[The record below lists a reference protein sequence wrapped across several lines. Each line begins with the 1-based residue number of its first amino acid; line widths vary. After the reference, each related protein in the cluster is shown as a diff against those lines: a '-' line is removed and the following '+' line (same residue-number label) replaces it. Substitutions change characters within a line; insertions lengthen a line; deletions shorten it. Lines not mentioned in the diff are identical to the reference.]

1 MLHQWAECS
10 APGSRVCYA
19 QDRVRCTSGLS
30 ALRQGAECSAP
41 GSRGWPMLQLGGG
54 GFQGVVEVLA
64 KCIYEGSLEELID
77 GDAFPFSLCKGA
89 AAERPAVKVE
99 CGHSA
104 GEFGDADGV
113 EAAGDGLFEGAFAQR
128 AGSLNCAEATALL
141 KKGIGALCSAYK
153 GSHKVAI
160 LVFHGKALTFNLFH
174 SFGYHIFSV
183 LPIVV
188 L

>member
-1 MLHQWAECS
+1 MEKFIISAEAFTITVAFLQITAHIVWFFVLCAREPS
-10 APGSRVCYA
+10 V
-19 QDRVRCTSGLS
+19 
-30 ALRQGAECSAP
+30 
-41 GSRGWPMLQLGGG
+41 LQLGGG

-77 GDAFPFSLCKGA
+77 GDAFSFSLCKGA

-128 AGSLNCAEATALL
+128 AGSLNGAEATALL

-160 LVFHGKALTFNLFH
+160 LVFYGKALTFNLFH
-174 SFGYHIFSV
+174 SF
-183 LPIVV
+183 
-188 L
+188 

>member
-1 MLHQWAECS
+1 
-10 APGSRVCYA
+10 
-19 QDRVRCTSGLS
+19 
-30 ALRQGAECSAP
+30 
-41 GSRGWPMLQLGGG
+41 MLQLGGG

-77 GDAFPFSLCKGA
+77 GDAFSFSLCKGA

-128 AGSLNCAEATALL
+128 AGPLNGAEATALL

>member
-1 MLHQWAECS
+1 
-10 APGSRVCYA
+10 
-19 QDRVRCTSGLS
+19 
-30 ALRQGAECSAP
+30 
-41 GSRGWPMLQLGGG
+41 MLQLGGG

-64 KCIYEGSLEELID
+64 KCIYEGGFEELID
-77 GDAFPFSLCKGA
+77 GDAFSFSLCKGA

-128 AGSLNCAEATALL
+128 AGSLNGAEATALL

-160 LVFHGKALTFNLFH
+160 LVFYGKALTFNLFH

>member
-1 MLHQWAECS
+1 MICS
-10 APGSRVCYA
+10 KRSFTLQKLTPPPPAHEVWVLVLCAREP
-19 QDRVRCTSGLS
+19 S
-30 ALRQGAECSAP
+30 ALRQRAGA
-41 GSRGWPMLQLGGG
+41 GVLQLGGG

-64 KCIYEGSLEELID
+64 KCIYEGGFEELID

-128 AGSLNCAEATALL
+128 AGSLNGAEATALF

-160 LVFHGKALTFNLFH
+160 LVFYGKALTFNLFH

>member
-1 MLHQWAECS
+1 M
-10 APGSRVCYA
+10 RYA
-19 QDRVRCTSGLS
+19 SGPS
-30 ALRQGAECSAP
+30 S
-41 GSRGWPMLQLGGG
+41 LQLGCG

-64 KCIYEGSLEELID
+64 KCIYEGGFEELID

-160 LVFHGKALTFNLFH
+160 LVFYGKALTFNLFH